1 MTLFAICTSIAA
13 ESFSNEPKLSTS
25 NKVTKLVRFH
35 EKQSTLNSQGSR
47 RTRIKKIIKI
57 VKHLKIDYYTEL

>member
-1 MTLFAICTSIAA
+1 MYNDFVRNMYYSIAA

-35 EKQSTLNSQGSR
+35 EKQSTLNSKGYGKSVLYL
-47 RTRIKKIIKI
+47 
-57 VKHLKIDYYTEL
+57 VKLLRLLKNEVSL

>member
-47 RTRIKKIIKI
+47 RKSIKI
-57 VKHLKIDYYTEL
+57 VKIVKLLKIDLKEVD

>member
-1 MTLFAICTSIAA
+1 MTLFAICTSIGA

-47 RTRIKKIIKI
+47 RTSIKI
-57 VKHLKIDYYTEL
+57 VKIVKLLKIDYYTEL